1 MKSDSR
7 LFVMLILGTFL
18 IITILWWVM
27 FLTTP
32 EMSKEMWD
40 FGLALS
46 VSFTFLVFGPIS
58 LVLASVELLVIV
70 VVRGLLAR
78 AGNKRD

>member
-7 LFVMLILGTFL
+7 LFVMLSLGTFS

-32 EMSKEMWD
+32 EMSKEMCD

-46 VSFTFLVFGPIS
+46 MSFTFLVFGPVS

-70 VVRGLLAR
+70 SLRALLAR
-78 AGNKRD
+78 AGTKRG